1 MEGNVTGRKKHWDKI
16 TNRDIIPVAYSFR
29 SIQSAGTA
37 LYQYCISDTNELSGG
52 TLRARYFLCRKMHKL
67 VEFYEDKTATILRKY
82 GAGPLVHYHTGV
94 MDEAPPATASPTYL
108 RASLIASQENIL
120 RHASKAWSIKTI
132 PFEDVLDVGCG
143 LGGGAI
149 FWAREFGAHVTAIT
163 IAPSHIALV
172 REFAAQA
179 EMESRVQPFLCDA
192 LQVPGESR
200 FDAAVAIDSSSSFSR
215 KPWFQRLARLLR
227 PYGRVFIFDC
237 FLGSPEYEDS
247 FNRHWCAQIG
257 SLAEYISAAMEAG
270 FQLEMTEDVSAKAI
284 YFWDT
289 TIALM
294 CAEVE
299 TSTLSE
305 SERTKL
311 HESIKIHAMVRSGL
325 LEAGLSHF
333 LMSFRKA

>member
-1 MEGNVTGRKKHWDKI
+1 
-16 TNRDIIPVAYSFR
+16 
-29 SIQSAGTA
+29 
-37 LYQYCISDTNELSGG
+37 
-52 TLRARYFLCRKMHKL
+52 MHKL

-172 REFAAQA
+172 REFAARA
-179 EMESRVQPFLCDA
+179 EMEARVQPFLCDA

-215 KPWFQRLARLLR
+215 KPWFQRWLERCVPMGVSLSSIASLEVQNAKTHSIGIGAHKSALSPNTSR
-227 PYGRVFIFDC
+227 PLWKRA
-237 FLGSPEYEDS
+237 S
-247 FNRHWCAQIG
+247 N
-257 SLAEYISAAMEAG
+257 
-270 FQLEMTEDVSAKAI
+270 
-284 YFWDT
+284 
-289 TIALM
+289 
-294 CAEVE
+294 
-299 TSTLSE
+299 
-305 SERTKL
+305 
-311 HESIKIHAMVRSGL
+311 
-325 LEAGLSHF
+325 
-333 LMSFRKA
+333 